1 MGDGRQYLDLLFMD
15 KSATNWT
22 SLDKIKVVFILTLQN
37 VLDPL
42 PGSFRSL
49 HVNAFWNSGADGDK

>member
-15 KSATNWT
+15 KSATNCT
-22 SLDKIKVVFILTLQN
+22 SLDKRKVVFILTLQN

-49 HVNAFWNSGADGDK
+49 HVNAF

>member
-15 KSATNWT
+15 ESATNCT
-22 SLDKIKVVFILTLQN
+22 SLDKIKVVFILTLQI

-42 PGSFRSL
+42 LGSFRSL
-49 HVNAFWNSGADGDK
+49 HVNAF